1 MQHNIATR
9 AMTHVLQSFQY
20 ILDSRTRLRAR
31 STEEIVFADP
41 ILHFQD
47 HGLIYSNT
55 INLVQGKSGV
65 HKSRIVEAV
74 CACFLSN
81 DPANPGNYIG
91 FRQGTR
97 KRKKVIYVDSE
108 RNERDQFPYAI
119 QQIKKMA
126 GYHIR
131 DQIPNFDFF
140 SLIQVPRAER
150 HAVLQQY
157 LLQELETDPDTETL
171 VVLDVVTD
179 CVENFND
186 AQGSMQL
193 TDFLNQQISHRNVTF
208 ICVIHENPG
217 GGDKARGHLGTE
229 LMNKASSV
237 LQIGFEKDATGKDSE
252 LIKVSI
258 LKNRVQARQQ
268 SVYMR
273 FDSYLRAL
281 VLAESELIDNLSDSK
296 RTALNE
302 VDLLNF
308 LCQEL
313 TVPLTSNELVGRII
327 KHFKCSKST
336 VRERLKELHYKGN
349 TQLANANIE
358 GPRLEKNRQGKNELY
373 SIVYPTEL
381 ATV

>member
-1 MQHNIATR
+1 MQHTITTR
-9 AMTHVLQSFQY
+9 AIVDTVKSYQY
-20 ILDSRTRLRAR
+20 ILDSRDRLKMR

-41 ILHFQD
+41 VLLFQE

-55 INLVQGKSGV
+55 INIVQGKSGV
-65 HKSRIVEAV
+65 HKSRIVEAI
-74 CACFLSN
+74 CACFLSR
-81 DPANPGNYIG
+81 DRDNPGNYIG
-91 FRQGTR
+91 FCQGTR
-97 KRKKVIYVDSE
+97 SRKKVLYVDTE

-119 QQIKKMA
+119 QQIKKLA

-150 HAVLQQY
+150 HLVLQQY
-157 LLQELETDPDTETL
+157 LLHELQSDPDTETL

-186 AQGSMQL
+186 AQGSMAL

-217 GGDKARGHLGTE
+217 VGDKARGHLGTE

-237 LQIGFEKDATGKDSE
+237 LQIGFEKDASGKDSE

-268 SVYMR
+268 PVYMR
-273 FDSYLRAL
+273 FDAHLRAL
-281 VLAESELIDNLSDSK
+281 ILAEHELIQDVADSK
-296 RTALNE
+296 RTALSE
-302 VDLLNF
+302 TELLEY

-313 TVPLTSNELVGRII
+313 TSPVASNELVARVMQ
-327 KHFKCSKST
+327 HFGCSKTT
-336 VRERLKELHYKGN
+336 VRDRLKELVYKGT
-349 TQLANANIE
+349 TQLINANMQ
-358 GPRLEKNRQGKNELY
+358 GPRLEKNRKGKNEFY
-373 SIVYPTEL
+373 SIVYPREESPQ
-381 ATV
+381 